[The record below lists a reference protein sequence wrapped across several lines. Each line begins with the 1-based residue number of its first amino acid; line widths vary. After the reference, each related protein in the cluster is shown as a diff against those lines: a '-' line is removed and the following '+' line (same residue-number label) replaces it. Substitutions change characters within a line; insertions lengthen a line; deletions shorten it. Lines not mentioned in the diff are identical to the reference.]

1 MLTQHLAMEL
11 HKEQVQVKD
20 IHARMMDRKVI
31 LFMVLSSNRVIAYEG
46 LNDFK
51 GIKKERFRFKII

>member
-1 MLTQHLAMEL
+1 MEL

-20 IHARMMDRKVI
+20 IHARLMDKKVI
-31 LFMVLSSNRVIAYEG
+31 LFMVLSNNRVIAYEG

-51 GIKKERFRFKII
+51 GSKKERFRFKII